1 MADRFPL
8 IIDNSAEKIKELV
21 SGDNLDL
28 TKSNLKN
35 ADHIQSAGVNVAC
48 ACPAAA
54 SGQAVDATSGNC
66 QCQPNFVLNVAG
78 DTCEGKCDK
87 CH

>member
-1 MADRFPL
+1 MPHKIVYNFL
-8 IIDNSAEKIKELV
+8 KVGTLVNDNDLNLSACTGGQT
-21 SGDNLDL
+21 SD
-28 TKSNLKN
+28 
-35 ADHIQSAGVNVAC
+35 GVAAC

-66 QCQPNFVLNVAG
+66 QCQPNTVLNGAG

-87 CH
+87 CYC